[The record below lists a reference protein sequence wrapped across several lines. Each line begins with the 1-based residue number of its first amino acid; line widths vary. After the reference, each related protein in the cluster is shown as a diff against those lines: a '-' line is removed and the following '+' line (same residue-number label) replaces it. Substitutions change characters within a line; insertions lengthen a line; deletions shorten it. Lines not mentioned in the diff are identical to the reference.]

1 MRFGV
6 GKVNIIYIGGI
17 FDRCEYIAVGQPL
30 TQAFGS
36 EESTNSTGVT
46 ENGVIVSS

>member
-30 TQAFGS
+30 TQAFGGS
-36 EESTNSTGVT
+36 EESPNSTG